1 MLTALST
8 AREPKAA
15 DICGTNISTACR
27 QRYDVLK
34 SLYDAGST
42 QYDNAET
49 DARDRTNSIIFNA
62 FIFCQVPSTMVSISG

>member
-1 MLTALST
+1 MLTVLST
-8 AREPKAA
+8 ATEPKAA
-15 DICGTNISTACR
+15 ELCGTNISTVCH

-42 QYDNAET
+42 QYDDAET

-62 FIFCQVPSTMVSISG
+62 FIFCQVPAAHVSISG